1 MVLCR
6 KPFGGERLII
16 QKRWILIRVLLV
28 YVYVLLLMKKL
39 LVIYSFIVPLPIV
52 CGRSFWR
59 LPISIGF
66 SQICSQRRAAPIP
79 KKKRCLWNVRIHA
92 IASSIW
98 VERNNRI
105 LKTPYP
111 STSLNEIPLS
121 ILWSSGLDVLGLP
134 PFYFSY
140 IFCNLSESSC
150 LPKIDCDSLFWLIE
164 LLLSIKK
171 QKKWWMIKPHPPTT
185 KLMRNFI

>member
-1 MVLCR
+1 
-6 KPFGGERLII
+6 
-16 QKRWILIRVLLV
+16 
-28 YVYVLLLMKKL
+28 MKKL

-79 KKKRCLWNVRIHA
+79 KKKRWLWNVRIHA

-140 IFCNLSESSC
+140 DFCNLSESSC
-150 LPKIDCDSLFWLIE
+150 LPKIDSDSLFWLVE

-171 QKKWWMIKPHPPTT
+171 QKKWWMINRILPQLNWWGTSSKDSLNIKIILPNNAFGTFSLVFFLFS
-185 KLMRNFI
+185 KKIKEEDI